1 MTSPVLE
8 RNGKVWGSCHFSA
21 KFLCIMFVIFYRVS
35 AIIEAASHQ
44 HCGFAERSEGN
55 GVGINSLAAAQMRE
69 ADKNR
74 RGKKQ
79 RGGFADD
86 QEDAGD
92 SIAKSYKKRRY

>member
-1 MTSPVLE
+1 MCAGCRQDHHGRTVL
-8 RNGKVWGSCHFSA
+8 
-21 KFLCIMFVIFYRVS
+21 
-35 AIIEAASHQ
+35 Q
-44 HCGFAERSEGN
+44 
-55 GVGINSLAAAQMRE
+55 LAGQFDTGWLPNAQMRE

-92 SIAKSYKKRRY
+92 GIAKSFKKRRY

>member
-1 MTSPVLE
+1 MHSGV
-8 RNGKVWGSCHFSA
+8 
-21 KFLCIMFVIFYRVS
+21 
-35 AIIEAASHQ
+35 
-44 HCGFAERSEGN
+44 AERS
-55 GVGINSLAAAQMRE
+55 GVGGTGINPLADAQMRE

>member
-1 MTSPVLE
+1 VLL
-8 RNGKVWGSCHFSA
+8 SCVAYSA
-21 KFLCIMFVIFYRVS
+21 LFVACQLSRKQPHIK
-35 AIIEAASHQ
+35 
-44 HCGFAERSEGN
+44 HCGVAERSGAK
-55 GVGINSLAAAQMRE
+55 GTGIISLAAAQMRE